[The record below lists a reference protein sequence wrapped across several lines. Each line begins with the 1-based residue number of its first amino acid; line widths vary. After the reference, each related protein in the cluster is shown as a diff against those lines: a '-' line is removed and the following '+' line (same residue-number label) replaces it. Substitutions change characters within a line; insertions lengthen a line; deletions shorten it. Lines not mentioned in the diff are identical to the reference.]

1 MSFYL
6 SYCSSIFYLS
16 TSASRLGS
24 KGRAACLKTRT
35 ARLKCMKGPVCDK
48 LDDGSLQGRV
58 HLCTPVFL
66 DNSLYTLPLFCSG
79 VCYVLGPT
87 SGLISSSAS
96 ESQGT
101 QTDTR
106 SPTLLTTG
114 PGWHGSSA
122 GWVSPK
128 RCSLQRRFIFRN
140 TT

>member
-16 TSASRLGS
+16 TSTSRLGS
-24 KGRAACLKTRT
+24 KGRACLKTRT

-48 LDDGSLQGRV
+48 LDDGSLCKDESIYIQ
-58 HLCTPVFL
+58 LSTWTTP
-66 DNSLYTLPLFCSG
+66 YTLPLFCSG
-79 VCYVLGPT
+79 VCYVLGP

-114 PGWHGSSA
+114 PGWHGSA